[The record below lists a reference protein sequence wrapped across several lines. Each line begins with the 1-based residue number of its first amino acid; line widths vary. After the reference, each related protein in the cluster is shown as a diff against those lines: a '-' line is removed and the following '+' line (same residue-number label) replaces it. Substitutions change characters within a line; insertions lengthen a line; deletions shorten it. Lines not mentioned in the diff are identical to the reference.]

1 MADVSLIYQAKGF
14 IFDFSTKNGLMKQHL
29 SLLFIFIL
37 LITTTSCLN
46 PEDVNSV
53 LLDDMEMNQFKD
65 VDFSEL
71 QKSIDNRSDIKNGM
85 EALRVYYPNDQG
97 ANAGNKFTTKSVK
110 NKFGNNFLLF
120 KQENLNDDSLQA
132 IAFWMEYE
140 TSLTGKINVVG
151 LKESYKCQDGRG
163 HQEWSGELCE

>member
-1 MADVSLIYQAKGF
+1 ME
-14 IFDFSTKNGLMKQHL
+14 L
-29 SLLFIFIL
+29 SQFR
-37 LITTTSCLN
+37 
-46 PEDVNSV
+46 SV
-53 LLDDMEMNQFKD
+53 DYKK
-65 VDFSEL
+65 L
-71 QKSIDNRSDIKNGM
+71 QKSINNRSDIKNGM